1 MSYFNNY
8 YTRHITT
15 LIVILGLGFL
25 YNRYKE
31 KFEPYDQ
38 SKEYNMIKRYLLNVS
53 DEADKTSLGE
63 NKTMK
68 GPLLWVHMDYTINSR
83 NWLDFYSRNSSEF
96 NQPYQYLTI
105 SSIVNHC
112 GKSFNIVLI
121 DDNTFNHIIPGWK
134 QDLSTIPDPI
144 KSNMRKLG
152 LCKIL
157 YLYGGLLLPS
167 SFLCMKDLYDFYRGY
182 LTKGKDMFVGTF
194 INNNV
199 TSQYGIT
206 DFMPDIRLIGCKRNS
221 NAIGLLINYI
231 QKILSTDYTSEE
243 EFDGKIS
250 RKCFEM
256 IENKKIEGVCP
267 GMLGVKDND
276 NKPILLDDLM
286 GEKYIKIKDCAV
298 GIYIPAD
305 QILKRTKYEW
315 FSRLN
320 VEQVLESNMAIS
332 KYLLVNTFNENNK

>member
-1 MSYFNNY
+1 MTYLNNP
-8 YTRHITT
+8 YTKRIATI
-15 LIVILGLGFL
+15 IVILGVGFL

-38 SKEYNMIKRYLLNVS
+38 SKEYNMIKKYLLNVS
-53 DEADKTSLGE
+53 EDSENSSLGE
-63 NKTMK
+63 NKTK
-68 GPLLWVHMDYTINSR
+68 NGPLLWIHMDYEINSR
-83 NWLDFYSRNSSEF
+83 NWSDFSSRNNTQF

-121 DDNTFNHIIPGWK
+121 DDNTFNHIIPDWK
-134 QDLSTIPDPI
+134 YDLSNVPDPI

-152 LCKIL
+152 LCKLL

-167 SFLCMKDLYDFYRGY
+167 SFLCIKNLYDFYRGY

-194 INNNV
+194 VNSNV

-206 DFMPDIRLIGCKRNS
+206 DYMPDIRLIGCKRKS
-221 NAIGLLINYI
+221 EQMNALILYI
-231 QKILSTDYTSEE
+231 QKIISTDNTNEE
-243 EFDGKIS
+243 VFDGKIS

-256 IENKKIEGVCP
+256 IENKKIESVCP
-267 GMLGVKDND
+267 GMLGIKDKDNR
-276 NKPILLDDLM
+276 PILLDDLM
-286 GEKYIKIKDCAV
+286 SEKFIKIRDCAV
-298 GIYIPAD
+298 GIYIPSD

-315 FSRLN
+315 FARLN
-320 VEQVLESNMAIS
+320 IEQVLEGNMAIS
-332 KYLLVNTFNENNK
+332 KYLLVNTFNEDK

>member
-1 MSYFNNY
+1 MSYLNY
-8 YTRHITT
+8 ITRNITT

-38 SKEYNMIKRYLLNVS
+38 SKEYNMIKKYLLNVS
-53 DEADKTSLGE
+53 DESEKSSLGE
-63 NKTMK
+63 NQTKK

-83 NWLDFYSRNSSEF
+83 NWLDFSSRNSSEF
-96 NQPYQYLTI
+96 NQPYQYLTV
-105 SSIVNHC
+105 SSMVNHC

-121 DDNTFNHIIPGWK
+121 DDNSFKHIIPEWNH
-134 QDLSTIPDPI
+134 DLSNIPDPI

-167 SFLCMKDLYDFYRGY
+167 SFLCMKDLYDFHKGY

-194 INNNV
+194 VNTNV

-206 DFMPDIRLIGCKRNS
+206 DYMPDIRLMGCKRKSHGMND
-221 NAIGLLINYI
+221 LISYI
-231 QKILSTDYTSEE
+231 QKILSSDYTSAE

-267 GMLGVKDND
+267 GMLGCKDND
-276 NKPILLDDLM
+276 SRPILLDDLM
-286 GEKYIKIKDCAV
+286 GEKYVKVRDCAV
-298 GIYIPAD
+298 GIYIPSD

-315 FSRLN
+315 FARLS
-320 VEQVLESNMAIS
+320 VEQVLESNIAIS
-332 KYLLVNTFNENNK
+332 KYLLVNTFNDENK

>member
-1 MSYFNNY
+1 MTYLNNP
-8 YTRHITT
+8 YTKRIATI
-15 LIVILGLGFL
+15 IVILGIGFL

-38 SKEYNMIKRYLLNVS
+38 SKEYNMIKKYLLNIS
-53 DEADKTSLGE
+53 EESENSSLGE
-63 NKTMK
+63 NQTKN
-68 GPLLWVHMDYTINSR
+68 GPLLWVHMDYEINSR
-83 NWLDFYSRNSSEF
+83 NWSDFSSRNSTQF

-121 DDNTFNHIIPGWK
+121 DDNTFNHIIPDWK
-134 QDLSTIPDPI
+134 YDLSNIPDPI

-167 SFLCMKDLYDFYRGY
+167 SFLCIKNLYPFYKTY

-194 INNNV
+194 VNTNV

-206 DFMPDIRLIGCKRNS
+206 DFMPDIRLVGCKRNS
-221 NAIGLLINYI
+221 EQMNALISYI
-231 QKILSTDYTSEE
+231 QKIISTDNTNEE
-243 EFDGKIS
+243 VFDGKIS

-256 IENKKIEGVCP
+256 IENKKIESVCP
-267 GMLGVKDND
+267 GMLGVKDEH

-286 GEKYIKIKDCAV
+286 GEKFIKIRDCAV
-298 GIYIPAD
+298 GIYIPSD

-315 FSRLN
+315 FARLN
-320 VEQVLESNMAIS
+320 IEQVLEGNMAIS
-332 KYLLVNTFNENNK
+332 KYLLVNTFNEDK